1 MLVHYASGRAA
12 EKETNLSCSRSGTPP
27 KTLARF
33 SLFILRR
40 FKGPS
45 LFILES
51 RRAVRVSKKIKNA
64 YLTLC
69 LEPAA
74 KSDALMLLDLLR
86 V

>member
-1 MLVHYASGRAA
+1 MLVHYASGRAE

-27 KTLARF
+27 KTLGF

-51 RRAVRVSKKIKNA
+51 RRAVRVSKKKKHA

-74 KSDALMLLDLLR
+74 KSDALMVLDLLH